1 MISTDIADFFSN
13 YPHLKRYFLGI
24 FNVDTIRKNIPVN
37 HFLIC
42 NTDLSSGPGQH
53 WFVLFRYSV
62 SELECFDSLAV
73 GADRQTFLR
82 SVKFRGIREL
92 HYNQSPVQ
100 LPTSTTC
107 GHFCLFFIFE
117 RLHNLDFEF
126 SEFLN
131 ELFTEN
137 LDQNELIVSEFYRN
151 HYNGFIN

>member
-1 MISTDIADFFSN
+1 MISTDIAEFFNN

-24 FNVDTIRKNIPVN
+24 FNVDTIRRNIPVN
-37 HFLIC
+37 NFLIC
-42 NTDLSSGPGQH
+42 NTDSSSGPGQH

-62 SELECFDSLAV
+62 SELECFDSLGV
-73 GADRQTFLR
+73 GDDRQTFLR

>member
-1 MISTDIADFFSN
+1 MISTDIAEFFNN

-24 FNVDTIRKNIPVN
+24 FNVDTIRRNIPVN

-42 NTDLSSGPGQH
+42 NTDSSSGPGQH

-62 SELECFDSLAV
+62 SELECFDSLGV
-73 GADRQTFLR
+73 GDDRQTFLR

-107 GHFCLFFIFE
+107 GHFCLVTLVVSCS
-117 RLHNLDFEF
+117 RLEEF
-126 SEFLN
+126 H
-131 ELFTEN
+131 
-137 LDQNELIVSEFYRN
+137 IVSKIAKYLLE
-151 HYNGFIN
+151 GIE

>member
-1 MISTDIADFFSN
+1 MISTDIAEFFNN

-24 FNVDTIRKNIPVN
+24 FNVDTIRRNIPVN
-37 HFLIC
+37 NFLIC
-42 NTDLSSGPGQH
+42 NTDSSSGPGQH

-62 SELECFDSLAV
+62 SELECFDSLGV
-73 GADRQTFLR
+73 GDDRQTFLR

-107 GHFCLFFIFE
+107 GHFCLFFIFQ

>member
-1 MISTDIADFFSN
+1 MQGFELNKFLEN
-13 YPHLKRYFLGI
+13 YPILKPHYLGI
-24 FNVDTIRKNIPVN
+24 FAIDTLPKFIKLRQ
-37 HFLIC
+37 FLIC
-42 NTDLSSGPGQH
+42 NTDSSSGPGQH

-62 SELECFDSLAV
+62 SELECFDSLGV
-73 GADRQTFLR
+73 GDDRQTFLR